1 MVTAPR
7 LTTVAVSPEMVVVPL
22 MTLMVAS
29 EALPESRYSA
39 SSELASASMTT
50 LLNGSVTVYSGVPV
64 PVALL

>member
-1 MVTAPR
+1 
-7 LTTVAVSPEMVVVPL
+7 